1 MISDISAWSFGAA
14 MLGLSFFVT
23 ADVIARKFLGLSFE
37 GADELGGYALAVGAG
52 FSFIVALTQRAHMRI
67 DILYVRLP
75 LKLRAALDW
84 LALVSLGGMAVL
96 LVYLAWRMLDD
107 SLSYASTAPTP
118 WATPLAWPQSVW
130 LASLLL
136 FLATCLFAAS
146 MATRLLLRGRFASL
160 GERFG
165 SSAAREEVEAELAD
179 LQRRI

>member
-1 MISDISAWSFGAA
+1 

-23 ADVIARKFLGLSFE
+23 ADVIARKFFGMSFE

-75 LKLRAALDW
+75 LNLRAALDW
-84 LALVSLGGMAVL
+84 LALVSLASMAVL

-107 SLSYASTAPTP
+107 SLSYGSTAPTP

-136 FLATCLFAAS
+136 FMATCLFAAG
-146 MATRLLLRGRFASL
+146 MATRLLLWCRFAGLS
-160 GERFG
+160 ERFG
-165 SSAAREEVEAELAD
+165 SSAGRDEVEAELAD